1 MRATAYVYDSETAE
15 PHVEAVL
22 AALEARE
29 EAVAVQDVADADDP
43 ADARREAMLT
53 VKSAVRIG
61 RSPAGVYGEDGS
73 PDFSAG
79 ALITEAETGRRSLHV
94 GREALA
100 ALGVGDDDDA

>member
-22 AALEARE
+22 AALDARE
-29 EAVAVQDVADADDP
+29 EDVEIQDVADADDR

-61 RSPAGVYGEDGS
+61 RSPDGIYGEDGS

-79 ALITEAETGRRSLHV
+79 ALITEEETGRRNLHV

-100 ALGVGDDDDA
+100 ALGIEDRA